1 MTTITPAVRFEVLHA
16 LKVKGLASD
25 EVLSA
30 MSGLTGEELAP
41 VLESLVA
48 DGLAL
53 RRDAGRISGTMLT
66 PAGRDEHASLGAQQP
81 VSPDAQQAVTVFYD
95 TFTPVNSDFKAVCAA
110 WQVRPDGTANDHGD
124 AGYDAEVVADLGSVH
139 ERISVLLDQVGPAVP
154 RLGRYRDRL
163 TAALGRVQ
171 SGDQEAFARP
181 MYDSYHDIWMELH
194 QDLLL
199 TAGRERGAGDE

>member
-1 MTTITPAVRFEVLHA
+1 MTTTAPAARFEVLHA

-25 EVLSA
+25 DVLSA
-30 MSGLTGEELAP
+30 MSGLTADELTT
-41 VLESLVA
+41 VLESLTG

-66 PAGRDEHASLGAQQP
+66 PAGRDEYDRLGAGRA
-81 VSPDAQQAVTVFYD
+81 VSPEAQQAVADFYD
-95 TFTPVNSDFKAVCAA
+95 SFTPVNTDFKAVCAA
-110 WQVRPDGTANDHGD
+110 WQMRPDGAANDHTDADYD
-124 AGYDAEVVADLGSVH
+124 AGVVSDLGAIH
-139 ERISVLLDQVGPAVP
+139 ERIAVLLDRVGPAVP

-163 TAALGRVQ
+163 AGALGRVQ
-171 SGDQEAFARP
+171 AGDQGAFARP